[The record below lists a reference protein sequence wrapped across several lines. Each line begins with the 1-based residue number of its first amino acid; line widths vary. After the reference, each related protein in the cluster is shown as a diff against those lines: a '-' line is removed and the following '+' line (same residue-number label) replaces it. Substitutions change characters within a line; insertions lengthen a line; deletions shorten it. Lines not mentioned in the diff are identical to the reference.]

1 MIMNTKESREM
12 KITLLTIVALFLPLI
27 GFAVDTDGD
36 GMTDVA
42 ELKYGF
48 DPNDADSFP
57 QSFYVGDVSERS
69 QSLDGKLGTEDDIAY
84 YSFRSYEDESTIEK
98 CKDFINKVLP
108 IMYYRLGHPANT
120 MTIEFWKRYPTNS
133 GWMTL
138 ISSNPK
144 ILSDGS
150 FDPRLI
156 VHEMFHAWTG
166 KHNTTA
172 RTINNKLG
180 RYDPIFTGWEE
191 VAEGVCQEI
200 IIDFTEAYPTDS
212 ANGPIRNMGFWVT
225 AYKKDLQK
233 HLEWTHGGAFHVDGL
248 TSNDRYTISAGVAQ
262 KFMIADEQFYK
273 KFFEKYYAEIHADS
287 NYRVTSEKMINLY
300 SSVLPQVNDVSTEKI
315 LSIIPSLR
323 GTKLPN
329 KFQSVVRE
337 NRRFNSSLQVFCGF
351 ADSKKGELWWSSSI
365 KSNAEKA
372 SHGIPSWFPTFHA
385 SDGYFYTDTRN
396 EEYVL
401 NIKKLNGELVTEIKG
416 EVSAGTR
423 NDGGP
428 MNVAHDSP
436 SASYASNFDLGLY
449 KANVAFP
456 RFKNFTED
464 YISEDVY
471 YFGLKG
477 TNTRSKNRRAYIG
490 IDTNASVSEIKLKI
504 GDEVFLPN
512 RVGDNVVEI
521 YMDSIPW
528 NFRGEAE
535 IIITSEENVSHTF
548 KKTLS
553 YLTSPDKP
561 KIGIVK
567 WLIVDVNFDGVEDMY
582 GSASDNEEVIV
593 DDTTTPVVDNNDTE
607 VVVDTPTEDD
617 TTTPIVDNN
626 DTEVV
631 VDTPTEDDT
640 TTPIVDNNDTEVV
653 VDTPKEDDTTTPI
666 VDNNDTE
673 VVVDAPK
680 EDDTEV
686 VVDAPKE
693 VVAEDSL
700 NFKVTHKDGVI
711 KFTWNADFES
721 HIADER
727 FLHVWWSKLGPLQ
740 GTLIYGGHAHN
751 SAEFELAKYNFNGTE
766 TIGIKVLD
774 YFNNFYVRDGLKPFE
789 VNLADVIAN
798 STEQEIV
805 ENDTTPVVDN
815 NDTEVV
821 VDDTKED
828 DTTPIVDNNDTEVV
842 VDAPKEDDTTTPIVD
857 NNDTEVVVDT
867 PKEDDTTNE
876 VVRKAPELPPVVT
889 NAWDS
894 ATDVSNNW
902 FFVEWFG
909 YFYKVEGNG
918 WVFNEKLGWFYT
930 EWTSSFNSVWLF
942 HEDLGWVWTTS
953 EFFPYLYN
961 PKTASWVYIVEGG
974 FFDFN
979 TNEWKVSE

>member
-1 MIMNTKESREM
+1 MNTKESREM
-12 KITLLTIVALFLPLI
+12 KITLLTLVALFLPLI

-57 QSFYVGDVSERS
+57 QSFYTEDVSEKS
-69 QSLDGKLGTEDDIAY
+69 QSLDGKLGTDDDIVY
-84 YSFRSYEDESTIEK
+84 YNFRDYTDESTIEK

-120 MTIEFWKRYPTNS
+120 MNIRFWKRYPKNS
-133 GWMTL
+133 GWMC
-138 ISSNPK
+138 IPK
-144 ILSDGS
+144 TSPWILSDGS
-150 FDPRLI
+150 FEPRLI
-156 VHEMFHAWTG
+156 VHEMFHAWTAIHG
-166 KHNTTA
+166 MTS
-172 RTINNKLG
+172 RSQNNKIG
-180 RYDPIFTGWEE
+180 NYDPIFSGWEE

-200 IIDFTEAYPTDS
+200 LIDFTKAYPTDS
-212 ANGPIRNMGFWVT
+212 ANSVIRNLTFST
-225 AYKKDLQK
+225 ITSYKFDLQK
-233 HLEWTHGGAFHVDGL
+233 NLEYLHGGTFWTDGL
-248 TSNDRYTISAGVAQ
+248 SSMERYGLSAGVAQ
-262 KFMIADEQFYK
+262 HFMIADEQFYK
-273 KFFEKYYAEIHADS
+273 RFFEKYYAEIHQNP
-287 NYRVTSEKMINLY
+287 NYRVTSERLINLY
-300 SSVLPQVNDVSTEKI
+300 SSVLPEVNGISTEKF
-315 LSIIPSLR
+315 LGDVTSLR

-329 KFQSVVRE
+329 KFQSVVRQD
-337 NRRFNSSLQVFCGF
+337 RRFNSTLQVFCGF
-351 ADSKKGELWWSSSI
+351 ADSNKGELWWTSSI
-365 KSNAEKA
+365 KTKDELA

-385 SDGYFYTDTRN
+385 NDGYFYTDTRN

-401 NIKKLNGELVTEIKG
+401 TIKKLNGEVVKEINGKVFSG
-416 EVSAGTR
+416 SR

-477 TNTRSKNRRAYIG
+477 TTFSSKTRRAYIG

-512 RVGDNVVEI
+512 KVGDNVVEI
-521 YMDSIPW
+521 SMSSIPW
-528 NFRGEAE
+528 DFRGVAE
-535 IIITSEENVSHTF
+535 LIVTSEENVSHTF
-548 KKTLS
+548 KRSVTF
-553 YLTSPDKP
+553 LTSPDRP

-593 DDTTTPVVDNNDTE
+593 DDTTTPIVDNNDTEVVVDAPKEDDTTTPVVDNNDTE
-607 VVVDTPTEDD
+607 VVVDAPKEDD
-617 TTTPIVDNN
+617 TTTSVVDNN

-631 VDTPTEDDT
+631 VDAPKEDDT
-640 TTPIVDNNDTEVV
+640 EVVVDTPKEEVVEDSLNFKITHKDGVIRFTWNADFESHIADERFLHVWWSKLGPLQGTLIYGGHAHDSAEFELAKYNFNGTETIGIEVLDYFNNHYVRKGLKAFEVNLADVIANSTEQEVVENDTTPIVDNNDTEVV

-680 EDDTEV
+680 EDDT
-686 VVDAPKE
+686 
-693 VVAEDSL
+693 
-700 NFKVTHKDGVI
+700 
-711 KFTWNADFES
+711 
-721 HIADER
+721 
-727 FLHVWWSKLGPLQ
+727 
-740 GTLIYGGHAHN
+740 
-751 SAEFELAKYNFNGTE
+751 
-766 TIGIKVLD
+766 
-774 YFNNFYVRDGLKPFE
+774 
-789 VNLADVIAN
+789 
-798 STEQEIV
+798 
-805 ENDTTPVVDN
+805 
-815 NDTEVV
+815 
-821 VDDTKED
+821 
-828 DTTPIVDNNDTEVV
+828 TTPIVDNNDTEVV
-842 VDAPKEDDTTTPIVD
+842 VDA
-857 NNDTEVVVDT
+857 

-894 ATDVSNNW
+894 ATDVGNNW